1 MPSPSPA
8 RGVTALFGPSG
19 CGKTSILR
27 CVAGLNRMEEGYF
40 SLKGQVWQD
49 RGRFVPTH
57 KRPVGY
63 VFQEASLFP
72 HMSVEKNLSYGQRR
86 AGSSSGS
93 ASGYLDQ
100 GEVVELLGI
109 GPLLKRSPT
118 KLSGG
123 ERQRVAI
130 GRALL
135 SRPEILL
142 MDEPMAALDRFS
154 KNEILPYLERLHDEL
169 DIPVLYVSHDISEV
183 ERLADQMV
191 LMEKGRVKAMGPI
204 QSLLSDPSLSL
215 ASMPDAASVLSGRL
229 DAFDELYGIGMIEV
243 SGTSFQIP
251 GVVGA
256 IGRPVRLRIEASDVS
271 IARDMPKGSSSILN
285 TPSARIETIQPFG
298 EHMANVFLIL
308 EGEGEL
314 QSLLARISRKSLHLL
329 DLKPRR

>member
-1 MPSPSPA
+1 
-8 RGVTALFGPSG
+8 
-19 CGKTSILR
+19 
-27 CVAGLNRMEEGYF
+27 MEEGYF